1 MGLPLLLPDACWGVR
16 RTCCCVISAGL
27 VTLGRKK
34 GLRVFF
40 WLVASVVLPLG
51 GHDWLDL
58 DTTGLPCSLLHG
70 GSRIAFASINTAATM
85 RATTLVLL
93 VAGAA
98 ALQPT
103 LRMHA
108 AARSRTSGCP
118 VQKTTKGIDDLRAK
132 RF

>member
-1 MGLPLLLPDACWGVR
+1 
-16 RTCCCVISAGL
+16 
-27 VTLGRKK
+27 
-34 GLRVFF
+34 
-40 WLVASVVLPLG
+40 
-51 GHDWLDL
+51 
-58 DTTGLPCSLLHG
+58 
-70 GSRIAFASINTAATM
+70 M

-103 LRMHA
+103 LRVHA

-118 VQKTTKGIDDLRAK
+118 VQKTTKGIDDLMAK

>member
-1 MGLPLLLPDACWGVR
+1 VLGRAQDLLLCY
-16 RTCCCVISAGL
+16 
-27 VTLGRKK
+27 LGRACDSWAQKRAP
-34 GLRVFF
+34 GVF
-40 WLVASVVLPLG
+40 WLVASVFLPLG
-51 GHDWLDL
+51 GHDWHDL

-103 LRMHA
+103 LRVHA
-108 AARSRTSGCP
+108 AARPVRTSGDP
-118 VQKTTKGIDDLRAK
+118 VQKTTQGIDDLLAK
-132 RF
+132 RC

>member
-34 GLRVFF
+34 GLRTLF
-40 WLVASVVLPLG
+40 WLVASAFVSLG

-58 DTTGLPCSLLHG
+58 DTASLCLTRFAYDSPTSHR
-70 GSRIAFASINTAATM
+70 SKTLRIM
-85 RATTLVLL
+85 RVGALVLL
-93 VAGAA
+93 AGAAA

-103 LRMHA
+103 LRVHA
-108 AARSRTSGCP
+108 AARPIRTSGSP
-118 VQKTTKGIDDLRAK
+118 VQKNNPRNRRSMAK